1 MPNRK
6 RPFAHDDIPLDDLQ
20 ARAIWRTTPLGRF
33 QTFDQDFIWRYLL
46 EAWPSVQQRPA
57 FKTAKRLDEWSLIE
71 LALAARAANLDEDI
85 QGSLWYLAAQRHSPV
100 PVAALLALLLGP
112 LPFPLLTRERRAA
125 ASYWRKCLMNSEP
138 VDKAADLGRNFSRVA
153 SLLNTEKALL
163 ADAQRPADQRCRM
176 VLCPGLLGELA
187 TDSDLKPY
195 RMLGDPLPLWQHTIA
210 PEIVERTLKLE
221 FPHLEAAIPGV
232 VEAVMDGGARIAPAV
247 LLVGPPGIGKDS
259 LWRRACALSGRPF
272 VEFELAGSADSRT
285 LRGTSRGWSSRTP
298 SYPAMV
304 ARRLGLANPFLLL
317 TELDK
322 AGGSHWNGVIADTL
336 LSWLE
341 AGSRSAWHDEGLGL
355 TIDLSR
361 FTFGFSANKLDH
373 IPGPLRSRLRIIEL
387 ESIREAHVPELL
399 QQAVQ
404 RRAAALGIR
413 AADIP
418 EIDPRVVAK
427 LRGHTR
433 KGRLNLRMIERI
445 IAVIAPAT
453 PIPGNTVIN

>member
-1 MPNRK
+1 MPYRK
-6 RPFAHDDIPLDDLQ
+6 RPFARDDVPLEDLQ
-20 ARAIWRTTPLGRF
+20 AQELWRTTPLGRF
-33 QTFDQDFIWRYLL
+33 QTYDPDIIWRYLL
-46 EAWPSVQQRPA
+46 EVWPAIQKRSA
-57 FKTAKRLDEWSLIE
+57 FKSAKKLDEWSLTE
-71 LALAARAANLDEDI
+71 LALAARAANLDEDV
-85 QGSLWYLAAQRHSPV
+85 QGSLWYLSALRHSPI

-112 LPFPLLTRERRAA
+112 LPFPLVTRERRAA

-138 VDKAADLGRNFSRVA
+138 IDKAADLGRHFSRVA
-153 SLLNTEKALL
+153 SLLNTEKALV
-163 ADAQRPADQRCRM
+163 ADALGPSDQRRLM
-176 VLCPGLLGELA
+176 VLCPSLLAELD

-195 RMLGDPLPLWQHTIA
+195 RILGAPIALWHSMIS
-210 PEIVERTLKLE
+210 PEIVGRALKLE
-221 FPHLEAAIPGV
+221 FPHLEQAIPAV
-232 VEAVMDGGARIAPAV
+232 VEAVMDGGARVAPAV

-259 LWRRACALSGRPF
+259 LWRRACTLSGRPF

-304 ARRLGLANPFLLL
+304 ARRLGIANPFLIL

-322 AGGSHWNGVIADTL
+322 AGGSQWNGVVADTL

-361 FTFGFSANKLDH
+361 FTFGFSANNLDQ
-373 IPGPLRSRLRIIEL
+373 IPGPLRSRLRIIRL
-387 ESIREAHVPELL
+387 ESIRETHVSDLL

-404 RRAAALGIR
+404 RRAATLGIR
-413 AADIP
+413 SAEIP

-427 LRGHTR
+427 LRGHAR
-433 KGRLNLRMIERI
+433 KGRLNLRMLERL

-453 PIPGNTVIN
+453 PIPSNTVIN